1 MDPNNIQFAIKQSKI
16 QVPKALNSIKKFVE
30 TYLWE
35 TNGVQKMFETG
46 RNMMTLE
53 ILKIIKFML
62 NHGFYL
68 NLKELK

>member
-1 MDPNNIQFAIKQSKI
+1 M
-16 QVPKALNSIKKFVE
+16 
-30 TYLWE
+30 Y
-35 TNGVQKMFETG
+35 ETG
-46 RNMMTLE
+46 KNMMTLE